1 MPRADDENLV
11 KPARRE
17 IMRTRL
23 HRNHVA
29 HCNLAGEL
37 TSSSAEIKTRGSM
50 QLLSQMRD

>member
-1 MPRADDENLV
+1 MPRADEMG

-17 IMRTRL
+17 KMRTRL

-37 TSSSAEIKTRGSM
+37 APSSAEIKTRGSM
-50 QLLSQMRD
+50 QLLSQMRA